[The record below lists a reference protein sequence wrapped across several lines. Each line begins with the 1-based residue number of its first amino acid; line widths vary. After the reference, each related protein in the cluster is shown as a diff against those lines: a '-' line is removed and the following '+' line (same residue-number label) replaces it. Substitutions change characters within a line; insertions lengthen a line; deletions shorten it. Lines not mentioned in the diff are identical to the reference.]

1 MAATLQARIV
11 NAVTAV
17 GSRPDRLRL
26 LLIIFVVTACSP
38 SGQVEQQSKT
48 AASATQ
54 TASLVLE
61 SWIAGEAPS
70 EYTSRTLQSAGKALA
85 DADAQIQSG
94 KSPESSG
101 QAGLK
106 MAVGRLSA
114 AVIRAATAVQNGN
127 RSEVEHAQQDLRA
140 AAADL
145 STSYAKYFAPKS

>member
-1 MAATLQARIV
+1 MC
-11 NAVTAV
+11 
-17 GSRPDRLRL
+17 L
-26 LLIIFVVTACSP
+26 LLIMFVLTACSP
-38 SGQVEQQSKT
+38 SDQVEQQSKT

-61 SWIAGEAPS
+61 SWIAGGAPS
-70 EYTSRTLQSAGKALA
+70 EYTSRTLQSVGKALA
-85 DADAQIQSG
+85 DAGAQIQSV
-94 KSPESSG
+94 KSPEPSG
-101 QAGLK
+101 QAGLT

-145 STSYAKYFAPKS
+145 GTSYAKYFAPKS